1 MERGKRIQKYSNR
14 AALINA
20 PGKASLKE
28 KQPNRYYRL
37 GMSIRKRTFFPTPG
51 KYLHL
56 VSKSQ
61 VIKRTEHN
69 I

>member
-1 MERGKRIQKYSNR
+1 MEKGKRIQKYNNR

-37 GMSIRKRTFFPTPG
+37 GMSIRKRTF
-51 KYLHL
+51 L
-56 VSKSQ
+56 SNS
-61 VIKRTEHN
+61 R
-69 I
+69 